1 MSDFSY
7 SFPVVMNEAKD
18 VLLKPKT
25 FFSSLSKTK
34 LPLIQL
40 YYRAVTYLALLYL
53 SAVAGMTIFSP
64 RSDFSAPPASFLFFE
79 MPVAYFLSSF
89 IVFPAIGIVYMLFSW
104 VCGGNTNWN
113 RNFRVAT
120 ATMGILWIVVI
131 LQSFGG
137 LIHFY
142 IGLGL
147 AVLFTAYF
155 PYVFFLA
162 LTSYLEAP
170 FKRTAIL
177 LSIFTLFLL
186 YAQYARLSTFLNDY
200 KLMETTDSHIP
211 LSREEEEKGEKD
223 AAEIIRKAMEK
234 AKSEGHQTE

>member
-7 SFPVVMNEAKD
+7 SFPNVMNEAKD
-18 VLLKPKT
+18 VLLKPRT
-25 FFSSLSKTK
+25 FFHSLSKTK

-53 SAVAGMTIFSP
+53 SAVAGMTLFSP

-89 IVFPAIGIVYMLFSW
+89 IVFPAIGFVYMFFSW
-104 VCGGNTNWN
+104 VCGGILNWN
-113 RNFRVAT
+113 RNFRAAT
-120 ATMGILWIVVI
+120 ATMGILWMVVI

-142 IGLGL
+142 IGLAL

-155 PYVFFLA
+155 PYLFFLA

-170 FKRTAIL
+170 LKRTAIL
-177 LSIFTLFLL
+177 LSLFTLLLL
-186 YAQYARLSTFLNDY
+186 YAQYSRLSAFLEDY
-200 KLMETTDSHIP
+200 KLMETMDSQKP
-211 LSREEEEKGEKD
+211 LSREEEEQGEK
-223 AAEIIRKAMEK
+223 AAEEIIRRAMEK
-234 AKSEGHQTE
+234 AKSEGHQTQ